1 MIKTTMIHPWH
12 LTTLKGHNFWWF
24 PKPFRVLTILFCCV
38 NDEIH
43 LHKSTRIL
51 EERPDIVCLR
61 SDQLRFSRRWNFKAL
76 SLLSLHGMEVEL
88 KSTKVDEYVVQ
99 KKTHQG
105 DVTCDNLGKL
115 LRRWYSSSCDI
126 DILLAAVLC
135 NWNFSYQ
142 NVLSPRQSESLCST
156 ICAVFFFSC
165 SLGVVIYIT
174 VSQVFGQT
182 KAPKQQHRDALRSP
196 TWRMGSPGL
205 GYVARMKPMKR
216 IFGKGSH
223 NLPTLGDLTNRGY

>member
-115 LRRWYSSSCDI
+115 LRHWYSSSCDI
-126 DILLAAVLC
+126 DILLAALLC

-142 NVLSPRQSESLCST
+142 NVLSPRKSESLCST
-156 ICAVFFFSC
+156 ICAVFFLFFRALLVLS
-165 SLGVVIYIT
+165 STLLYHRFLDKPRLPSSNIGMLWEVLLG
-174 VSQVFGQT
+174 GW
-182 KAPKQQHRDALRSP
+182 APQDLD
-196 TWRMGSPGL
+196 TWL
-205 GYVARMKPMKR
+205 GWNP
-216 IFGKGSH
+216 H
-223 NLPTLGDLTNRGY
+223 L